1 MSFLSNVALRST
13 TGAFI
18 LNSGLGK
25 LNADEETYKWL
36 QDMGSKA
43 VPSLSALSPTTFGK
57 GLAYS
62 EIALGSALLCPVV
75 TAKIAGLGLTAFSA
89 GLLTMYLN
97 DDSLTLDDGVRPSQE
112 GVSYVKDI
120 AFLGSGLALAL
131 SRKKK

>member
-1 MSFLSNVALRST
+1 MSFLSNLAIRTT

-18 LNSGLGK
+18 LNSGIGK

-36 QDMGSKA
+36 QEMGAKA
-43 VPSLSALSPTTFGK
+43 LPSLSALSPTTFGK

-62 EIALGSALLCPVV
+62 EIALGGALLCPLVP
-75 TAKIAGLGLTAFSA
+75 AKIAGLGLTAFSA

-112 GVSYVKDI
+112 GVSYAKDI